1 MRTLLLMGRVFLFDG
16 TAMAYRAHFAMARSG
31 LTTSD
36 GRPTGAVY
44 GFTAS
49 LRRILREEKPDLL
62 AVALD
67 PKGPTFRH
75 KQFKEYKATRQ
86 KAPEEMIDQLD
97 DIREVVRAHG
107 IPIFEVPGFEADDVI
122 GTLTRQAE
130 AAGHEVIIVTGDKD
144 LMQLVGPKVQL
155 YNIFKTG
162 VDLVIEDMDAVQEK
176 FGTTPDHVI
185 DVLAIMGDSSDNI
198 PGVKGIGAVGA
209 KKLIAEFGTV
219 AGVLENLDKIKGKN
233 QERIRDQREMLELS
247 LELVTIDVQVPL
259 DPGFESIQAPDPNN
273 AELLG
278 VFQALDFHNMVQE
291 LSETV
296 VREEID
302 LDYVTV
308 RNAEDLAAMTKELRA
323 AGTFSFDTE
332 TTGLKALEVSLVG
345 ASFSAKAG
353 RAFYVPFNASPE
365 VLPGGPKALLEA
377 LRPLLEDSS
386 LKHIAQNWKYDALV
400 LGAHGIDLAP
410 PYFDTMVASFT
421 VAGSTRRHG
430 LDSLALSY
438 FGLQKIPTS
447 AIIGKGKNQ
456 VTMAEVMVEQVAEYA
471 CEDADVTFRL
481 YEELVGEIQESG
493 NSKLFYDL
501 EMPLVGALVAMER
514 RGIRLDV
521 PKVEAMSKGLEEE
534 IEVLLGQIRELA
546 GVPDFNPGSTKALGK
561 LLFED
566 MCIQDA
572 AGVKRV
578 RKTKTGYAT
587 DHDTLTQS
595 YGDVEIVQRLLSW
608 RELSKLTNTYVNA
621 LPKTVNPKT
630 GRIHCSFS
638 QIAAATGRLASSN
651 PNLQNIP
658 VRTERGRKLREC
670 FIPREPDEH
679 GTWILLAADYSQV
692 ELRVM
697 AHLAQDPEMIAAFER
712 GDDIHAATASHIF
725 GVEAS
730 EVDRA
735 MRSQAKAI
743 NFGLLYGM
751 GPQRLARETG
761 LTLNEAREF
770 IQRYFDA
777 FPKVRVWLDKTLA
790 DAQEAGYVSTIS
802 GRRRPLP
809 DLASKNRMAQ
819 VNAQN
824 AAVNTPVQ
832 GSAADIIKRAMLD
845 LEDALAASDLHAQVL
860 LQVHD
865 ELVLELPEKELE
877 TTTAMVKKAME
888 EAADLSVPLAVE
900 FGHGKNWL
908 EAH

>member
-1 MRTLLLMGRVFLFDG
+1 MGRVFLFDG

-49 LRRILREEKPDLL
+49 LRRILREEKPDLV

-75 KQFKEYKATRQ
+75 KQFSDYKATRQ

-107 IPIFEVPGFEADDVI
+107 VPIFEVPGFEADDVI

-130 AAGHEVIIVTGDKD
+130 AAGHEVMIVTGDKD
-144 LMQLVGPKVQL
+144 LMQLVGPRVQL
-155 YNIFKTG
+155 YNIFKPG
-162 VDLVIEDMDAVQEK
+162 VDLVIEGVDAVNEK

-198 PGVKGIGAVGA
+198 PGVKGIGVVGA
-209 KKLIAEFGTV
+209 KKLIQEFGTV
-219 AGVLENLDKIKGKN
+219 AGVLENLDQIKGKN
-233 QERIRDQREMLELS
+233 KERIEEQQDMLLLS
-247 LELVTIDVQVPL
+247 HELVTIDTEVPL
-259 DPGFESIQAPDPNN
+259 DPGFESIQTPAPNKV
-273 AELLG
+273 ELLG
-278 VFQALDFHNMVQE
+278 VFQALDFRNMAQE
-291 LSETV
+291 LSEDSE
-296 VREEID
+296 RQAID
-302 LDYVTV
+302 LDYITV
-308 RNAEDLAAMTKELRA
+308 RDADDLKAMLDELRA
-323 AGTFSFDTE
+323 AETFSFDTE

-345 ASFSAKAG
+345 ASFSAKSG

-365 VLPGGPKALLEA
+365 VLPAGPEALLDA
-377 LRPLLEDSS
+377 LRPLLEDRD
-386 LKHIAQNWKYDALV
+386 LKPVAQNWKYDALV
-400 LGAHGIDLAP
+400 LGAQGIDLAP
-410 PYFDTMVASFT
+410 PHFDTMVASFT
-421 VAGSTRRHG
+421 VAGSTRRHN

-456 VTMAEVMVEQVAEYA
+456 VTMAEVMVDQVAEYA

-481 YEELVGEIQESG
+481 YAELAAEIEESG
-493 NSKLFYDL
+493 NRALFYDL
-501 EMPLVGALVAMER
+501 EMPLVSVLVAMER

-521 PKVEAMSKGLEEE
+521 PKVEAMSRGLEEE
-534 IEVLLGQIRELA
+534 IEVLLDQIRELA
-546 GVPDFNPGSTKALGK
+546 QTPDLNPGSTKALGRV
-561 LLFED
+561 LFEEL
-566 MCIQDA
+566 CIQDK

-595 YGDVEIVQRLLSW
+595 YGDVKIVKSLLSW
-608 RELSKLTNTYVNA
+608 RELSKLKNTYVDA
-621 LPKTVNPKT
+621 LPRSVNPST

-638 QIAAATGRLASSN
+638 QIAAATGRLASSD

-679 GTWILLAADYSQV
+679 GPWILLAADYSQV
-692 ELRVM
+692 ELRIM

-725 GVEAS
+725 GVDAS

-761 LTLNEAREF
+761 LTLNEAKGF
-770 IQRYFDA
+770 IERYFAA
-777 FPKVRVWLDKTLA
+777 FPLVRNWLDKTLE
-790 DAQEAGYVSTIS
+790 DAQGAGYVTTLS
-802 GRRRPLP
+802 GRKRPLP
-809 DLASKNRMAQ
+809 DLQSKNRMAQ
-819 VNAQN
+819 VNAEN

-832 GSAADIIKRAMLD
+832 GSAADIIKRAMID
-845 LEDALAASDLHAQVL
+845 LEEALAASDLQSQVL

-865 ELVLELPEKELE
+865 ELVLELPEREL
-877 TTTAMVKKAME
+877 TATKALVKQAME
-888 EAADLSVPLAVE
+888 GAADLSVPLVVE